1 MQATSNSSQQ
11 DSPIAQARRARRRGG
26 RRGGGRS
33 RRGGEGVFDALDD
46 PPGDIE
52 CIRCAYPDRVL
63 PAALEKC
70 LVEVL
75 KADLHFSVYLDLQRD
90 NAAPFLEDQREAAHR
105 CGRYHLYR
113 AAYKVLNAGDD
124 MKQRTKFCDCIERF
138 IRREFPSTQCDLGPD
153 SACDFLANCVSM
165 GHYTGFLTKAQSR
178 ARRVCGV
185 CGDEDGEGVRGGLWS
200 SDF

>member
-75 KADLHFSVYLDLQRD
+75 KDYFRELEEESIRD
-90 NAAPFLEDQREAAHR
+90 NFVITYELMDEMMDKK
-105 CGRYHLYR
+105 RYTH
-113 AAYKVLNAGDD
+113 AYA
-124 MKQRTKFCDCIERF
+124 
-138 IRREFPSTQCDLGPD
+138 
-153 SACDFLANCVSM
+153 
-165 GHYTGFLTKAQSR
+165 
-178 ARRVCGV
+178 
-185 CGDEDGEGVRGGLWS
+185 
-200 SDF
+200 